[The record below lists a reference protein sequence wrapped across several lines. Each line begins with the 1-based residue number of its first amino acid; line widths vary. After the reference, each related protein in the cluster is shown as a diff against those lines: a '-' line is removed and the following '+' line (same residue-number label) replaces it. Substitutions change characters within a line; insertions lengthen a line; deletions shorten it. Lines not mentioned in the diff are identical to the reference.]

1 MISIPGARTSA
12 LALGGSRNDLLV
24 TATAAALGAYHD
36 HLGLGVPELRMA
48 MPAGRRRDGHPGG
61 NWFAPTRVVV
71 PTDGGHPG
79 PFFGV
84 VAERLDRARHEPA
97 LPLTST
103 VASAVSLLPS
113 RALRGALHSQARSV
127 DFVATCFPGL
137 RRPQTICGATVE
149 ESYPFGPRL
158 GCLMNIT
165 AFGNGDRLDVGV
177 TLDPASVT
185 EPEVLLALPRGRVRE
200 LRARPGTVD
209 EDPRHPCLRR
219 RPRGRRRMARRPA
232 RRGRLGTLIDDAT
245 AVLQSVINEVAPGV
259 VDAIDVDE
267 VVERL
272 DVQAIVNRVDVQ
284 GVLDQIDVQAL
295 VERLDLDALVERIDV
310 QAVVER
316 LDLDA
321 LVERIDIGLII
332 DRVDLSRVLAQLDFE
347 VIVALGERAPHPDRR
362 QCPGGPARHGPDP
375 RQGRPERGAAAS

>member
-1 MISIPGARTSA
+1 MTVTIDLTRAAGAAREAAAAAMDAAGVARDAAGAARDVRPAQSVMRAVQRGLEAVSSVSRQVLVGGSPLSPLSSSRSVTNHFEVISIPGARTSA

-24 TATAAALGAYHD
+24 TATAAALGAYHA

-48 MPAGRRRDGHPGG
+48 MPAARRRDGHPGG
-61 NWFAPTRVVV
+61 NWFAPTRVLV

-127 DFVATCFPGL
+127 DFVATCFPGP
-137 RRPQTICGATVE
+137 RRPQTICGATVD

-185 EPEVLLALPRGRVRE
+185 EPEVLLG
-200 LRARPGTVD
+200 
-209 EDPRHPCLRR
+209 CL
-219 RPRGRRRMARRPA
+219 AA
-232 RRGRLGTLIDDAT
+232 AFE
-245 AVLQSVINEVAPGV
+245 SFAP
-259 VDAIDVDE
+259 
-267 VVERL
+267 
-272 DVQAIVNRVDVQ
+272 
-284 GVLDQIDVQAL
+284 
-295 VERLDLDALVERIDV
+295 
-310 QAVVER
+310 
-316 LDLDA
+316 
-321 LVERIDIGLII
+321 
-332 DRVDLSRVLAQLDFE
+332 
-347 VIVALGERAPHPDRR
+347 
-362 QCPGGPARHGPDP
+362 GPARST
-375 RQGRPERGAAAS
+375 RTRATRA